1 MVAPALPGLE
11 TTHFAHRTGCKYSVA
26 LAAQPQGAITAADYD
41 IFRRYLQ
48 DACGILLGD
57 NKQYLVASRLAQLLR
72 EHQIESLTV
81 LVERIKQLRNSDLRQ
96 AVIDAMTTNETLWFR
111 DSYPFEVL
119 VNQILPEYKGQAA
132 PVRIWCAACSSGQ
145 EPYSISMSVEEYL
158 MRAPGALP
166 GGVQIVGT
174 DISAQMLK
182 LAEQGKYEHLA
193 LVRGLSPERKQRY
206 FEPVD
211 GGERWQVKANIRRRN
226 SFRAINLMDSYTA
239 MGRFEVVFCR
249 NVLIYFSAEL
259 KAKIIDKI
267 AGVLQPR
274 GYLFLGASE
283 SMAGLSERFEM
294 IRCNPGIVYRL
305 K

>member
-1 MVAPALPGLE
+1 MSAP
-11 TTHFAHRTGCKYSVA
+11 
-26 LAAQPQGAITAADYD
+26 DYEA
-41 IFRRYLQ
+41 FRRYLQ

-57 NKQYLVASRLAQLLR
+57 NKQYLVASRLAQILR
-72 EHQIESLTV
+72 ENQIDSLAE
-81 LVERIKQLRNSDLRQ
+81 LISRIRQMRYNDLRQ

-111 DSYPFEVL
+111 DTYPFEVL
-119 VNQILPEYKGQAA
+119 MSQIYPGFKGQNQ

-145 EPYSISMSVEEYL
+145 EPYSISMTTEEYL

-182 LAEQGKYEHLA
+182 LAEQGKYEHLSLA
-193 LVRGLSPERKQRY
+193 RGLSPERKQRF
-206 FEPVD
+206 FESVD
-211 GGERWQVKANIRRRN
+211 NGERWQIKANIRRRC
-226 SFRAINLMDSYTA
+226 SFRPLNLMDAYTPL
-239 MGRFEVVFCR
+239 GRHEIVFCR
-249 NVLIYFSAEL
+249 NVLIYFSADL

-267 AGVLQPR
+267 ANSLQPR

>member
-1 MVAPALPGLE
+1 M
-11 TTHFAHRTGCKYSVA
+11 S
-26 LAAQPQGAITAADYD
+26 AQDYD
-41 IFRRYLQ
+41 VFRRYLQ

-57 NKQYLVASRLAQLLR
+57 NKQYLVASRLAQLMR
-72 EHQIESLTV
+72 EHQVESLTV
-81 LVERIKQLRNSDLRQ
+81 LVERIRQLRNNDLRQ

-111 DSYPFEVL
+111 DTFPFEVL
-119 VNQILPEYKGQAA
+119 VNQILPNYKGQTQ
-132 PVRIWCAACSSGQ
+132 PLRVWCAASSSGQ
-145 EPYSISMSVEEYL
+145 EPYSISMATEEYL
-158 MRAPGALP
+158 MRNPGALP
-166 GGVQIVGT
+166 GGLQIVGT

-182 LAEQGKYEHLA
+182 QAEQGKYEHLA
-193 LVRGLSPERKQRY
+193 LVRGLSPERKQR
-206 FEPVD
+206 FFDPVD
-211 GGERWQVKANIRRRN
+211 GGERWQVKANIRRRA

-239 MGRFEVVFCR
+239 LGRFEVVFCR

-267 AGVLQPR
+267 AGVLHPR

-294 IRCNPGIVYRL
+294 IRCSPGIVYRL